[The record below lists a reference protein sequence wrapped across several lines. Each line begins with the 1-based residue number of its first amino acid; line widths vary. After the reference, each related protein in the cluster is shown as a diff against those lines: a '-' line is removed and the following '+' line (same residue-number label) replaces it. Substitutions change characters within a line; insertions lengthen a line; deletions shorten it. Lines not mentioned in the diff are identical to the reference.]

1 MWPTAPSPPVRSH
14 GRGGPCDCGRP
25 HGDFFKY
32 TYDEPVHLQSE
43 MDGVRIISNS
53 KCEFLQVRRSSRNA
67 LVSPCGNCAA
77 L

>member
-1 MWPTAPSPPVRSH
+1 MPR
-14 GRGGPCDCGRP
+14 RP

-53 KCEFLQVRRSSRNA
+53 KCEFLQVRRSSSARYQ
-67 LVSPCGNCAA
+67 LSP
-77 L
+77 

>member
-1 MWPTAPSPPVRSH
+1 MPR
-14 GRGGPCDCGRP
+14 RP

-53 KCEFLQVRRSSRNA
+53 KCEFLQVRRSSRA
-67 LVSPCGNCAA
+67 RYQLSPTV
-77 L
+77 LPTDRVTVQYTV

>member
-1 MWPTAPSPPVRSH
+1 MPR
-14 GRGGPCDCGRP
+14 RP

-53 KCEFLQVRRSSRNA
+53 KCEFLQVRRSSRA
-67 LVSPCGNCAA
+67 RYQLSRTVLPTG
-77 L
+77 